1 MADGKAFRSQAM
13 KRLILAVAL
22 IFGTSVAALMDQA
35 RAQTGHE
42 RLATFYFSEIH
53 AFNLAFVKHLEQLDK
68 CLGEMDRFEGGEEFL
83 DPVECSAFNEM
94 RSVAGALLEDIQPV
108 IQSYIDTLQI
118 HAESGYA
125 GNTYDQVMEEQ
136 MEANA
141 LIKLYS
147 VKFQQ
152 AKIQTERVRKTES
165 EFVKKLHSMN
175 KIMQEML
182 LMETD
187 AQ

>member
-1 MADGKAFRSQAM
+1 M
-13 KRLILAVAL
+13 KRLLFAVAL
-22 IFGTSVAALMDQA
+22 IFGASVTVLTDQA
-35 RAQTGHE
+35 RAQTGQE

-53 AFNLAFVKHLEQLDK
+53 TFNIAFEKHLEQLDK
-68 CLGEMDRFEGGEEFL
+68 CLGEMDSFEGGKVFL
-83 DPVECSAFNEM
+83 ENVECSAFNEM
-94 RSVAGALLEDIQPV
+94 RSVIGALLEDIQPV
-108 IQSYIDTLQI
+108 IQSFMNTLQNL
-118 HAESGYA
+118 AESGYA
-125 GNTYDQVMEEQ
+125 ANAYDQAFDEQ

-141 LIKLYS
+141 LMKLYQ
-147 VKFQQ
+147 VKLQQ

-165 EFVKKLHSMN
+165 EFVKQLQGLN